1 MSFSVFDSAAPVR
14 AHARASL
21 RATHV
26 LRAALILAWPTA
38 AFAQSDEPDL
48 REASSGVTTKLGRV
62 EIIGTRP
69 ATMPTEIPTT
79 TRSITARQIERTINA
94 TDSEDALKYFPSLNV
109 RKRYIGDHD
118 HAVLASR
125 ASGTGN
131 SARSLVYA
139 DGILLSNLLGNG
151 AAYTPRWGLVT
162 PEEIDRVDVLF
173 GPFSAAYSGN
183 SAGAVVDFTT
193 HMPTQFEAHMKLQGF
208 TQKFQLYN
216 IDERFSGGA
225 GSASV
230 GSREGAVSWWVNV
243 SHLDSY
249 GQPIVFANRLVSA
262 GVAGTAAAPT
272 TGVPVTGAIADTN
285 PGNKNW
291 LILGDTG
298 RTHTVQDHA
307 KLKLAFDF
315 LPTLRMSYTLGY
327 WTNTAERSV
336 SSYLRDAAGN
346 PVYGSTANPKITV
359 AERDYTLAPSDFAAS
374 RGQLE
379 HLTHALSVKSNTGS
393 TWDWEAAASLYDY
406 RSDKVRSPTTFMP
419 NALAGG
425 AGRITD
431 LSGSGWNTLALK
443 GIWRSDGPRGAHIVE
458 AGLQRDAFKLRTL
471 VSNTTDWTGGEA
483 GSRFSAFNGNTTLQ
497 SAWAQDAWR
506 FSPAWKA
513 VLGARIEHWQAFN
526 GSIAD
531 PTASAPRAF
540 MPRSETNVSPK
551 AALSFSPND
560 DWTLKASVGRAVRMP
575 TVAELYQGSISAGI
589 IVNNDPNLRPEKS
602 WTSELTAEHSIGN
615 GLLRATVFHEAT
627 ADALYSQTNVSVTP
641 TVTNIQNIDAMR
653 TTGLELAFEASDVG
667 AKGLDLNSS
676 LTFADS
682 IITKNDKF
690 PASVGHWQPR
700 VPRWRAHVL
709 ATWKPTDL
717 WALTAGARYSGTQYG
732 TLDNSDPNGATYT
745 GVSRFAVVDVRVL
758 YRVTR
763 QWSVALGIDN
773 LNNATY
779 WAFHPY
785 PQRTFSAEL
794 RFDL

>member
-1 MSFSVFDSAAPVR
+1 MSFSIFDSTALVR
-14 AHARASL
+14 AGGGVRAS
-21 RATHV
+21 HV
-26 LRAALILAWPTA
+26 RRAALILAWPA
-38 AFAQSDEPDL
+38 MGIAQSDEPAP
-48 REASSGVTTKLGRV
+48 REASGVTATLARV

-79 TRSITARQIERTINA
+79 TRSITAKQIERAINA

-162 PEEIDRVDVLF
+162 PEEIDRVDVLY

-193 HMPTQFEAHMKLQGF
+193 RMPTQFEAHMKLQGF
-208 TQKFQLYN
+208 TQKFQLHH

-243 SHLDSY
+243 NHLDSY

-262 GVAGTAAAPT
+262 GVAGTVNAPT
-272 TGVPVTGAIADTN
+272 TGVPVTGAVADTN

-327 WTNTAERSV
+327 WTNTAERNV
-336 SSYLRDAAGN
+336 SSYLRDAAGI

-359 AERDYTLAPSDFAAS
+359 GERDYTLAPSDFAAS

-379 HLTHALSVKSNTGS
+379 HLTHALGVKSNTGD

-406 RSDKVRSPTTFMP
+406 RRDEVRSPTTFMP
-419 NALAGG
+419 NASAGG

-431 LSGSGWNTLALK
+431 LSGSGWNTLAFK
-443 GIWRSDGPRGAHIVE
+443 GIWRSDGARGAHIVE
-458 AGLQRDAFKLRTL
+458 AGLQRDAFKLRTR
-471 VSNTTDWTGGEA
+471 VSNTSDWLSGDA

-497 SAWAQDAWR
+497 SAWVQDAWR
-506 FSPAWKA
+506 FSQAWKA

-531 PTASAPRAF
+531 ATANAPLTF
-540 MPRSETNVSPK
+540 MSRSETNVSPK
-551 AALSFSPND
+551 AALSFAPDD

-575 TVAELYQGSISAGI
+575 TVAELYQGSVSAGI
-589 IVNNDPNLRPEKS
+589 IVNNDPNLKPEKS
-602 WTSELTAEHSIGN
+602 WTSELTAERSIGN

-641 TVTNIQNIDAMR
+641 TVINIQNIDAMR
-653 TTGLELAFEASDVG
+653 TTGLELAFGASDIAV
-667 AKGLDLNSS
+667 KGLDLNGS

-732 TLDNSDPNGATYT
+732 TLDNSDPNGGAYT
-745 GVSRFAVVDVRVL
+745 GVSRFIAADVRVL

>member
-1 MSFSVFDSAAPVR
+1 MSFSIFDSTAP
-14 AHARASL
+14 ARASGGP

-26 LRAALILAWPTA
+26 FRTALILAWPA
-38 AFAQSDEPDL
+38 MGIAQSNEPDL
-48 REASSGVTTKLGRV
+48 RKASVVTAKLDRV

-69 ATMPTEIPTT
+69 ATIPTEIPTT
-79 TRSITARQIERTINA
+79 TRSITARQIERTVNA

-109 RKRYIGDHD
+109 RKRYIGDYD

-125 ASGTGN
+125 ASGSGN

-162 PEEIDRVDVLF
+162 PEEIDRVDVLY
-173 GPFSAAYSGN
+173 GPFSASYSGN

-193 HMPTQFEAHMKLQGF
+193 RMPTQFEAHMKLQGF
-208 TQKFQLYN
+208 TQKSQLYN
-216 IDERFSGGA
+216 IDERFNGGA

-262 GVAGTAAAPT
+262 GVAGTVTAPT
-272 TGVPVTGAIADTN
+272 TGVPVTGVIADKN

-327 WTNTAERSV
+327 WTNNSERRV
-336 SSYLRDAAGN
+336 SSYLRDAAGS

-359 AERDYTLAPSDFAAS
+359 GERDYTLTPSDFVPS

-379 HLTHALSVKSNTGS
+379 HLTHALSVKSKTGG

-406 RSDKVRSPTTFMP
+406 RRDEVRSPTTFMP
-419 NALAGG
+419 SASAGG

-443 GIWRSDGPRGAHIVE
+443 GNWRSDGARGAHIVE
-458 AGLQRDAFKLRTL
+458 AGLQRDAFKLRTR
-471 VSNTTDWTGGEA
+471 VSNTSDWIGGDA
-483 GSRFSAFNGNTTLQ
+483 GARFSAFNGKTTLQ
-497 SAWAQDAWR
+497 SAWVQDAWR

-513 VLGARIEHWQAFN
+513 VLGARIEHWRAFN

-531 PTASAPRAF
+531 ATASAPLIF
-540 MPRSETNVSPK
+540 MSRSETNYSPK
-551 AALSFSPND
+551 AGLSFAPDD

-575 TVAELYQGSISAGI
+575 TVAELYQGSVSAGT
-589 IVNNDPNLRPEKS
+589 IVNNDPNLMPEKS
-602 WTSELTAEHSIGN
+602 WTSELTAERSIGN
-615 GLLRATVFHEAT
+615 GLLRATVFHETT
-627 ADALYSQTNVSVTP
+627 ADALYSQTNVSVSP

-667 AKGLDLNSS
+667 VKGLDLNSS

-732 TLDNSDPNGATYT
+732 TLDNSDPNGGAYT
-745 GVSRFAVVDVRVL
+745 GVSRFIVADVRVL